1 MDLAEIKKCKNKIL
15 LLNGC
20 LDRETFGMTA
30 YDFVK
35 VIVESTEYSLRN
47 QNMNSEQLP
56 WNKVVTHLIYMSDLK
71 IDVDVELL
79 NSRGVACVEVS
90 KIENTDYFDL
100 GQLEQTLA
108 DII

>member
-1 MDLAEIKKCKNKIL
+1 
-15 LLNGC
+15 
-20 LDRETFGMTA
+20 MTA
-30 YDFVK
+30 YDFIK

-47 QNMNSEQLP
+47 QNLDTGHLS

-71 IDVDVELL
+71 IEVDVDLL
-79 NSRGVACVEVS
+79 NSRGVQCVEVP

-100 GQLEQTLA
+100 LCLEQALA